1 MIDAYYQQLSAASP
15 YLIYL
20 ALLAVP
26 FIENVFPPFPS
37 DVIIVVCGALIA
49 KGTVAFI
56 PAVLTASLGSEAGF
70 ILLYYLG
77 TKTDKNIIQAG
88 RLKFISRDAL
98 QNAEA
103 WFTKYGYFLILFNRF
118 ISGVRSVISFFAGVS
133 ELPVKRT
140 IVLSSVSAL
149 LYHTA
154 IISLGFFFGTK
165 VREVDTILSLY
176 GNIVLIFIG
185 AGALF
190 VVVRYYI
197 KRFYRKKNQNHEN
210 V

>member
-1 MIDAYYQQLSAASP
+1 MIDAYYQQLSTASP

-37 DVIIVVCGALIA
+37 DIIIVVCGALIA
-49 KGTVAFI
+49 KGTIAFI
-56 PAVLTASLGSEAGF
+56 PAILIASLGSEAGF

-77 TKTDKNIIQAG
+77 TKTDKKIIQAG

-140 IVLSSVSAL
+140 IVLSSASAL
-149 LYHTA
+149 LYHTV
-154 IISLGFFFGTK
+154 IISLGFFLGTK
-165 VREVDTILSLY
+165 VQEADSILSLY
-176 GNIVLIFIG
+176 GNVVLVFI
-185 AGALF
+185 AAIALF
-190 VVVRYYI
+190 FVL
-197 KRFYRKKNQNHEN
+197 RFYINRIYRKNNPKP
-210 V
+210 

>member
-1 MIDAYYQQLSAASP
+1 MIDAYYQQLSTASP

-49 KGTVAFI
+49 KGTIAFI
-56 PAVLTASLGSEAGF
+56 PAILIASLGSEAGF

-98 QNAEA
+98 QTAEE

-149 LYHTA
+149 LYHTV
-154 IISLGFFFGTK
+154 IISLGFFLGTK
-165 VREVDTILSLY
+165 VQEADAILSLY
-176 GNIVLIFIG
+176 GNIVLVFI
-185 AGALF
+185 AAIVLFIALRF
-190 VVVRYYI
+190 YI
-197 KRFYRKKNQNHEN
+197 NRFYRKNSPKS
-210 V
+210 

>member
-1 MIDAYYQQLSAASP
+1 MIDAYYQQLSTASP

-49 KGTVAFI
+49 KGTIAFI
-56 PAVLTASLGSEAGF
+56 PAILIASLGSEAGF
-70 ILLYYLG
+70 VLLYYLG
-77 TKTDKNIIQAG
+77 TKTDKKIIQAG

-140 IVLSSVSAL
+140 IVLSSASAL
-149 LYHTA
+149 LYHTV
-154 IISLGFFFGTK
+154 IISLGFFLGTK
-165 VREVDTILSLY
+165 VQEADAILSLY
-176 GNIVLIFIG
+176 GNIVLVFI
-185 AGALF
+185 AAIVLF
-190 VVVRYYI
+190 IVL
-197 KRFYRKKNQNHEN
+197 RFYINRIYRKNNPKP
-210 V
+210 